1 MYNQSEFLDAFGNLN
16 HEAVR
21 AHFLRTGK
29 LDGLRKGMC
38 VYIDGGARWERA
50 RLIRRLPGDVWTA
63 APMERGLGAP
73 KTIVMAS
80 NFGGV
85 AEG

>member
-1 MYNQSEFLDAFGNLN
+1 MYDQSDFLDALGNLN

-29 LDGLRKGMC
+29 LDGLKKGMC
-38 VYIDGGARWERA
+38 VYVNDGPRWERV

-63 APMERGLGAP
+63 QYMERGLGAP
-73 KTIVMAS
+73 KTIVMVS
-80 NFGGV
+80 TFGGV
-85 AEG
+85 SAE

>member
-1 MYNQSEFLDAFGNLN
+1 MYNQSEFLDASGNLN

-29 LDGLRKGMC
+29 LDCLKKGMS
-38 VYIDGGARWERA
+38 VYVDCGPKWERV

-63 APMERGLGAP
+63 QYMERGLGAP
-73 KTIVMAS
+73 KTIVMVS

-85 AEG
+85 AAE